1 MPSFSS
7 RLQLSHLF
15 LRRHLLRP
23 PPWLL
28 GWTASISSLKV
39 AWRKDPLLDAAI
51 DRDKRWRLCSRVV
64 REVLNEPG
72 QTIPLRYLEK
82 RRERLRLPV
91 HVKTFLARYP
101 NLFDLHL
108 APIKPRQAPVPFL
121 RPSPCLRS
129 FLDLDARLRSLH
141 EPLALAKLCKL
152 LMMSRHRA
160 LPAEKLLNAKRDFGL
175 PDDLL
180 CSLVPRHPH
189 LLRLVHATGDR
200 PFLELV
206 SWEDD
211 YAKSVI
217 ERRAEEEARLTGVLM
232 RPNFDVRLPPGFFL
246 RKEMREWTRDWLELP
261 YVSPYA
267 DTSGLHPASPEMEK
281 RSVGVLHEVLSLTL
295 LKRMAVPII
304 GKFSEEF
311 RLSNA
316 FANAFTRH
324 PGIFY
329 VSLKG
334 GIKTAM
340 LREAYERGDLVD
352 RDPLLEIK
360 DRFVEILDEGHKVYL
375 ERINTKREAMQK
387 DLELM
392 ASKNAELPEGEEES
406 AETELPLIIG
416 QIAYLANG
424 ANSLPCEQYICLGG
438 HFFCNESICS
448 PVLRTD
454 LICSQY

>member
-51 DRDKRWRLCSRVV
+51 DRDKQWRLCSRVV

-246 RKEMREWTRDWLELP
+246 RKEMREWTRTGWSCPTCRLRRHVRCTRPRRRWRSAL
-261 YVSPYA
+261 
-267 DTSGLHPASPEMEK
+267 SGCST
-281 RSVGVLHEVLSLTL
+281 RCSLTL
-295 LKRMAVPII
+295 HKRMAVPII

-340 LREAYERGDLVD
+340 LREAYERGNLVD

-375 ERINTKREAMQK
+375 DRINTKREAMQK

-392 ASKNAELPEGEEES
+392 ASKNAELPEDEEES

-424 ANSLPCEQYICLGG
+424 ANRLPCEQYICLGG

-454 LICSQY
+454 LISSQY